1 LLVQTRIDEKQG
13 GARAPITS
21 PARFNL
27 ASACNFLVSSF
38 CTPSLFFDDMD
49 YISASTQKDQLPSI
63 RNYKG
68 FLGSIQVRQHNI
80 NGDAVGTVVSIL
92 DV

>member
-1 LLVQTRIDEKQG
+1 
-13 GARAPITS
+13 
-21 PARFNL
+21 
-27 ASACNFLVSSF
+27 
-38 CTPSLFFDDMD
+38 MD
-49 YISASTQKDQLPSI
+49 YISASTQKDQLPGI